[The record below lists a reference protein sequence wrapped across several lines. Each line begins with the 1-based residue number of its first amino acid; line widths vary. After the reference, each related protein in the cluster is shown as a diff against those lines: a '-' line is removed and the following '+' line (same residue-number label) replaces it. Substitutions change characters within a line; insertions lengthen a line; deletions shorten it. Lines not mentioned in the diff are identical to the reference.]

1 MTTDNLGLP
10 VALSLALHGLAVV
23 ALGVFSPATTVAP
36 IQSAAITVDLATLPQ
51 AVTVHPAPAPFE
63 PAVKPTVT
71 QAAAPKARSAVVK
84 RASSR
89 ARARVAARVRP
100 VATPVASAMVSPSH
114 MALSEPV
121 TEASEESLTAMA
133 LQSALASVTSS
144 DVVFARAGTF
154 VLSEAGGA
162 RSKVRLRHNPR
173 PEYPRRAREAGWA
186 GTVILQVVVL
196 PNGTAGNVTL
206 HTTSGHAILDEAAR
220 SAVQRW
226 QFVPAMDGN
235 VSFESVVSLPIRF
248 DLQDAY

>member
-10 VALSLALHGLAVV
+10 VVLSLALHGLAV
-23 ALGVFSPATTVAP
+23 AAFGLFSSMTQVAP
-36 IQSAAITVDLATLPQ
+36 VPMASITVDLLD
-51 AVTVHPAPAPFE
+51 
-63 PAVKPTVT
+63 
-71 QAAAPKARSAVVK
+71 APKASRPKSAGMPTVRPAPVSKTRPANVK
-84 RASSR
+84 RVSSR
-89 ARARVAARVRP
+89 AGAAPFARARQAS
-100 VATPVASAMVSPSH
+100 TPVALTASEPSH

-121 TEASEESLTAMA
+121 TAASEESLTAMV

-154 VLSEAGGA
+154 IAPEATVA

-226 QFVPAMDGN
+226 HFVPAMDGN